1 MRIRGFAI
9 LALWSLDSLIT
20 LISLQAAQ
28 SLLARIS
35 LISFRP
41 LKFAPAVLR
50 RICGIRFDKIYILAD
65 ICLINCIGCRKSC
78 FSIRTRCIGHM
89 QVTGFAIHSIVSRN
103 TIRSVLA
110 IIALELPPGIFGWVC
125 AVLKRIICIG
135 TDVLSG
141 ILSHLVRCRVRNIS
155 ISHMK
160 KACQAVFSRLPR
172 NSLISNNLYPSIDAR
187 VCQNWLLCRL
197 VVCNTHVCF
206 SCRFERYSS
215 TCFCIS
221 KHNPGVKRPVFC
233 QLLKL
238 CSQTLHLF

>member
-9 LALWSLDSLIT
+9 LALRSLNSLFSLFT
-20 LISLQAAQ
+20 LQSTQ
-28 SLLARIS
+28 SLFAWIS
-35 LISFRP
+35 FITFRP

-78 FSIRTRCIGHM
+78 FSISARCIGHM
-89 QVTGFAIHSIVSRN
+89 QVTGFAIRSIVSRN

-135 TDVLSG
+135 TNILSG
-141 ILSHLVRCRVRNIS
+141 IFSHLICYRIRNIS

-160 KACQAVFSRLPR
+160 KACQTVFSRFSR
-172 NSLISNNLYPSIDAR
+172 NSLISNNLYPGVDTRIR
-187 VCQNWLLCRL
+187 QNRLLCRL
-197 VVCNTHVCF
+197 IVCNTHICF
-206 SCRFERYSS
+206 SGRFKRYSS

-221 KHNPGVKRPVFC
+221 KHNPSVKRPVLC

-238 CSQTLHLF
+238 CSQALHLF